1 MYSQREVGEHVR
13 SHALGLCTA
22 LTMSPDVIVAG
33 ELESEEAI
41 DAALAAAEA
50 GVLVFATVPANGV
63 VRALERLLSHFPDE
77 RRDRAS
83 RRLGEALGAVVSQL
97 LLPAA
102 GDNGRVLAAEVLV
115 RGRTLGALI
124 REGKLD
130 ALESIMRRSEV
141 MQTMDEALAR
151 LVSSHLIRP
160 EDAYDHARDK
170 TLFAQ
175 DNP

>member
-1 MYSQREVGEHVR
+1 
-13 SHALGLCTA
+13 
-22 LTMSPDVIVAG
+22 MSPDVIVAG

-77 RRDRAS
+77 RRARAS
-83 RRLGEALGAVVSQL
+83 RRLAEALGAVVSQL
-97 LLPAA
+97 LLLAA